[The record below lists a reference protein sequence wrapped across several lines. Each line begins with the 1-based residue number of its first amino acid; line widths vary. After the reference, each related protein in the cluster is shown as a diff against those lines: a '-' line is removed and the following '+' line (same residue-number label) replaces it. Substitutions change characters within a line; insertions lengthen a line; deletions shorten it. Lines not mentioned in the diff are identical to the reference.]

1 MADVTL
7 CQRKLQDKS
16 KSRKNQISNV
26 CEIFFILKKKK
37 KKGLDSQFAQ
47 FYCVQYV

>member
-7 CQRKLQDKS
+7 CQRKLQDKD
-16 KSRKNQISNV
+16 KSRKNQISNT
-26 CEIFFILKKKK
+26 CEIFFIPKE
-37 KKGLDSQFAQ
+37 KGLDSQFAQ